1 MSISTPV
8 YAPVVER
15 PLTPAVPELAPFI
28 GNGRPPKLPR
38 RRLGKYATAT
48 FVMVLAVTISAG
60 GLRFALGFQ
69 PTVPLQ
75 LAPAVVYAP
84 ITFQPAVVYAT
95 PPVVVVKASAKASAK
110 AKEAKEHRA
119 AKLGEPV
126 EVALTAYC
134 LNGLT
139 RRDHYT
145 RQGIVAADP
154 KVFPLGRY
162 VEIYVGRDYYGRFLV
177 DDTGRA
183 IKGNILDIWTP
194 TCREARLFGRTKGT
208 AVLVPRP
215 RGASEDTLTT
225 GRLGGANHT
234 N

>member
-1 MSISTPV
+1 MSVSTPV
-8 YAPVVER
+8 YTPVVER
-15 PLTPAVPELAPFI
+15 PLAPAVPELAPFI

-38 RRLGKYATAT
+38 RRLGRYATAT
-48 FVMVLAVTISAG
+48 FALVLVVTISAAT
-60 GLRFALGFQ
+60 LRFMQGLQ
-69 PTVPLQ
+69 PVEPIE
-75 LAPAVVYAP
+75 LAPAVVLAP
-84 ITFQPAVVYAT
+84 ITFEPVAVYAS
-95 PPVVVVKASAKASAK
+95 PPVVVARASTK
-110 AKEAKEHRA
+110 AKKGKEHRA

-162 VEIYVGRDYYGRFLV
+162 VEIYVGREYYGRFLV

-215 RGASEDTLTT
+215 RGASADTLTT
-225 GRLGGANHT
+225 GRLGGIARH
-234 N
+234 

>member
-1 MSISTPV
+1 MSVSTPEFT
-8 YAPVVER
+8 PVVER
-15 PLTPAVPELAPFI
+15 PGALPVPELAPFI

-38 RRLGKYATAT
+38 RRLGRHASAT
-48 FVMVLAVTISAG
+48 FALVLIVTVGAAT
-60 GLRFALGFQ
+60 LRFADGLEPSG
-69 PTVPLQ
+69 PME

-84 ITFQPAVVYAT
+84 ITFE
-95 PPVVVVKASAKASAK
+95 PVVVHAEPPTVNATPRATPKRGN
-110 AKEAKEHRA
+110 EHRA

-134 LNGLT
+134 LTGLT

-162 VEIYVGRDYYGRFLV
+162 VEIYVGREYYGRFLV

-208 AVLVPRP
+208 AVLVPKP
-215 RGASEDTLTT
+215 RGASADTLTT
-225 GRLGGANHT
+225 GRLGGVKQ
-234 N
+234 